1 MSVHRVGDLE
11 VEQDLA
17 FQRREWIAERI
28 GWTAMLVLAVAGVLG
43 LFGTGPLAAAEA
55 RGGNGLLVD
64 YGRFERFNAPA
75 ELIFEVPAQGIAEDG
90 TFSLAL
96 ARDYLDDVEVEQ
108 VTPEPDRVRADGEWL
123 TFSFASATPQTV
135 TVVFHLQHDRI
146 GPTELRVRLGDGEP
160 MAIGQFI
167 YP

>member
-1 MSVHRVGDLE
+1 VTVHRVGDLE

-17 FQRREWIAERI
+17 FQRREWVVERV
-28 GWTAMLVLAVAGVLG
+28 GWTAMLVLAVAGLLG

-55 RGGNGLLVD
+55 RGADGLLLD

-75 ELIFEVPAQGIAEDG
+75 ELIFEVPAQSIAEDG
-90 TFSLAL
+90 TFTLAL

-108 VTPEPDRVRADGEWL
+108 VTPEPEEVRADGEWL
-123 TFSFASATPQTV
+123 TFTFGSAAPEAV

-146 GPTELRVRLGDGEP
+146 GPTELHVRLGDNQP
-160 MAIGQFI
+160 LAIGQFI